1 MDFNEKI
8 KSVSEKISQLKKYRE
23 QVIFYNTNKN
33 AFENPQNS
41 IKLEDNV
48 AFISPLN
55 DIDKHLEENSK
66 TMALIYDNKGFTALK
81 YICYGMIITVLIIVG
96 ILIAHFFRGV

>member
-8 KSVSEKISQLKKYRE
+8 KSVQEKIKRLKEYRE
-23 QVIFYNTNKN
+23 QVIFYNTNKV
-33 AFENPQNS
+33 AFETPQNS
-41 IKLEDNV
+41 IQLEDNV

-55 DIDKHLEENSK
+55 DMDRHLDENAK

-81 YICYGMIITVLIIVG
+81 YICYAILITLIIVIG
-96 ILIAHFFRGV
+96 TLIAKFFRGV